1 MTVGWA
7 IPVREE
13 FLSGMTRLRSLNTP
27 GFRLGAVLFTGAVL
41 AVLVL
46 ATVMNRPPADGA
58 ERLLPPLSSISSLA
72 VGFLAFMI
80 SGWVW
85 ALRPRDLPTILFLI
99 SGLATLTFTY
109 GAALFGGGAYL
120 LPVWQ
125 RETAFYL
132 NVWGATSFGIAM
144 ICLFLVYPVRIP
156 GWRWIGLAT
165 LVFFCGWTAI
175 AISNPNEGHPVTLV
189 EMFCIIAMIAVQFFA
204 TRGDPKGRAILIW
217 FGVSVVLGAGSFIL
231 LVALPNTFLKP
242 SVILAEYAF
251 AFFLI
256 IYLGVA
262 AGLRRYRLFELEEW
276 SFRVLFYAMGAVFLI
291 ALDAGLIFLLSL
303 GQIEALSV
311 SLLLVAFLYLPFRD
325 VLFRRFLRRKALTEQ
340 AMFQAVLGVAFDA
353 SETVRAERWTGL
365 WQTLF
370 DPLEVATVVPGPVAA
385 TIAEEGAELIIPAS
399 AQLPA
404 LRLRHPWQG
413 RGLFAPRHQKLAEE
427 VSGLMRHAEQGRRAY
442 DRGVAE
448 ERVRIARDMH
458 DNIGAQLLG
467 ALHSA
472 EPERKNTMI
481 RETLT
486 DLREIINNAPRAAQD
501 FDEALADLRAESAE
515 RLAAA
520 DVRLS
525 WTVEGEAPTL
535 SAHVAHA
542 LRSIVRE
549 AVSNVIKHAGADA
562 MVIRIIADDRGLGI
576 AIRDNGRGFDA
587 AHVNGGHGLVNLRA
601 RVEGLNGAIEIAP
614 AETGTSID
622 VRLPMEE
629 TRP

>member
-1 MTVGWA
+1 MIG
-7 IPVREE
+7 
-13 FLSGMTRLRSLNTP
+13 LRFLNTP
-27 GFRLGAVLFTGAVL
+27 GFRLGAILFTGL
-41 AVLVL
+41 ALGALVL
-46 ATVMNRPPADGA
+46 ASLLSRTPVNDSA
-58 ERLLPPLSSISSLA
+58 LPPLRSLWSLA
-72 VGFLAFMI
+72 VGLLAFTI

-85 ALRPRDLPTILFLI
+85 ALRPRDLASRIFLI
-99 SGLATLTFTY
+99 SGLSTLCFTY
-109 GAALFGGGAYL
+109 GAALYGGGAYFT
-120 LPVWQ
+120 PEWAM
-125 RETAFYL
+125 ETAFYL
-132 NVWGATSFGIAM
+132 NVGGATGFGIAM
-144 ICLFLVYPVRIP
+144 IVLFLVYPVRIP
-156 GWRWIGLAT
+156 GWPWLAAAT
-165 LVFFCGWTAI
+165 VAVFTGWTVLAVTR
-175 AISNPNEGHPVTLV
+175 PNEGHPVTLV
-189 EMFCIIAMIAVQFFA
+189 EMLCIIAMIAVQFVA

-217 FGVSVVLGAGSFIL
+217 FGVSVVIGAGSFIL
-231 LVALPNTFLKP
+231 LVALPNTFMKP

-276 SFRVLFYAMGAVFLI
+276 SFRVLFYALGAVFLI
-291 ALDAGLIFLLSL
+291 ALDAALIFLLSL
-303 GQIEALSV
+303 GQATALGV

-325 VLFRRFLRRKALTEQ
+325 VLFRALLRRRALTEQ

-353 SETVRAERWTGL
+353 SETARSERWTGL
-365 WQTLF
+365 WRTLF
-370 DPLEVATVVPGPVAA
+370 DPLEVSVIRPGPVAA
-385 TIAEEGAELIIPAS
+385 TIAEEGAELLIPAS

-467 ALHSA
+467 ALHST

-501 FDEALADLRAESAE
+501 FDETLADLRAESAE

-520 DVRLS
+520 EVRLS
-525 WTVEGEAPTL
+525 WTVEGEAPSL
-535 SAHVAHA
+535 SANTSHA

-549 AVSNVIKHAGADA
+549 AVSNVIKHAGAGMMDIRIA
-562 MVIRIIADDRGLGI
+562 ADDHSLGIVIRDD
-576 AIRDNGRGFDA
+576 GRGFDA
-587 AHVNGGHGLVNLRA
+587 AQVSGGHGLVNLRA
-601 RVEGLNGAIEIAP
+601 RVEGLNGEIGITP
-614 AETGTSID
+614 SGPGTSIE
-622 VRLPMEE
+622 VRLPLEE
-629 TRP
+629 KRS

>member
-1 MTVGWA
+1 
-7 IPVREE
+7 
-13 FLSGMTRLRSLNTP
+13 MTRLRAFNTP
-27 GFRLGAVLFTGAVL
+27 GFRLGAVLFTGIGL

-46 ATVMNRPPADGA
+46 ATVMNSPTADGTD
-58 ERLLPPLSSISSLA
+58 RFLPPVQSLWSLG
-72 VGFLAFMI
+72 VGFLAFVI

-85 ALRPRDLPTILFLI
+85 ALRPRDLPNIVFLI
-99 SGLATLTFTY
+99 SGMATLSFTF
-109 GAALFGGGAYL
+109 GAALYGGGAYL
-120 LPVWQ
+120 LPSWV

-132 NVWGATSFGIAM
+132 NVGGATGFGIAM
-144 ICLFLVYPVRIP
+144 ICLFLIYPVRIP
-156 GWRWIGLAT
+156 GWRWFAIAT
-165 LVFFCGWTAI
+165 LVIFAGWTVI
-175 AISNPNEGHPVTLV
+175 AVTRPNEGHPVTLV
-189 EMFCIIAMIAVQFFA
+189 EMLCIVAMIAVQFFA

-353 SETVRAERWTGL
+353 SEAVRAERWTGL

-370 DPLEVATVVPGPVAA
+370 DPLEAATVVPGPVAA

-467 ALHSA
+467 ALHST

-520 DVRLS
+520 EVRLS
-525 WTVEGEAPTL
+525 WTVEGEAPSL
-535 SAHVAHA
+535 SPHVAHA

-562 MVIRIIADDRGLGI
+562 MEIRIVADDRGLGI
-576 AIRDNGRGFDA
+576 TIRDNGKGFNA
-587 AHVNGGHGLVNLRA
+587 AQVNGGHGLVNLRA

-614 AETGTSID
+614 AETGTAID